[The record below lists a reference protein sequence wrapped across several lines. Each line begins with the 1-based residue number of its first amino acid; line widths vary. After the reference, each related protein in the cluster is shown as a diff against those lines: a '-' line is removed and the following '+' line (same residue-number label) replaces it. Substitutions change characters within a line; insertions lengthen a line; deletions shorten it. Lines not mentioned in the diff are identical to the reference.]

1 MDKTLPE
8 REREKKVKSNF
19 RLEGKNTYVKAL

>member
-1 MDKTLPE
+1 MDKTLPERE

-19 RLEGKNTYVKAL
+19 RLEGKNTYE